1 MQSDAAALATQDP
14 KTYSVVKNFRVRS
27 LIAMCCLLA
36 TSVWAQDHN
45 SGFEATQPADFA
57 SARSEWRRMAEQ
69 GQAAAQYN
77 LGIMYEYCQGVR
89 QNDMEAARWYRKAS
103 VQGVSVAQY
112 KLGIMYDNGW
122 GVPPSDSEAVRWY
135 RNAAEQGHPLAQHDL
150 AFMYAAGTGV
160 AQDYLRAYMWLNI
173 AVAHGNSLMIR
184 HLNSISEHL
193 TPAQIVE
200 AQQMARDWMENHH
213 Q

>member
-1 MQSDAAALATQDP
+1 MIQ
-14 KTYSVVKNFRVRS
+14 VRP

-36 TSVWAQDHN
+36 TPIWAQDHD
-45 SGFEATQPADFA
+45 SGFEVAQPADFA
-57 SARSEWRRMAEQ
+57 SAPSELRRVAEQ
-69 GQAAAQYN
+69 GHATAQFN
-77 LGIMYEYCQGVR
+77 LGILYEYGRGVR
-89 QNDMEAARWYRKAS
+89 QSDVEAARWYRKAS

-122 GVPPSDSEAVRWY
+122 GVPPSDTEAVRWY
-135 RNAAEQGHPLAQHDL
+135 NNAAEQGHPFAQHDL

-173 AVAHGNSLMIR
+173 AVAHGNSLMII

-200 AQQMARDWMENHH
+200 AQQMAREWMDNHH

>member
-1 MQSDAAALATQDP
+1 MNSRVSDWVHATFD
-14 KTYSVVKNFRVRS
+14 SVVENFRVRS

-36 TSVWAQDHN
+36 TPIWAQDHN
-45 SGFEATQPADFA
+45 SGFKETQPADFA
-57 SARSEWRRMAEQ
+57 SATSEWRRMAEQ

-77 LGIMYEYCQGVR
+77 LGIMYEYGLGVR
-89 QNDMEAARWYRKAS
+89 QNDVEAARWYRKAS

-122 GVPPSDSEAVRWY
+122 GVPPSDTEAVRWY
-135 RNAAEQGHPLAQHDL
+135 RNAAEQGHPFAQHDL

-173 AVAHGNSLMIR
+173 AVAHGNNLMIR

-200 AQQMARDWMENHH
+200 VQQMAREWMENHH

>member
-1 MQSDAAALATQDP
+1 MNSRVSDWVHATFD
-14 KTYSVVKNFRVRS
+14 SVVENFRVRS

-36 TSVWAQDHN
+36 TPIWAQDHN
-45 SGFEATQPADFA
+45 SGFEETQPADFA
-57 SARSEWRRMAEQ
+57 SATSEWRRMAEQ

-77 LGIMYEYCQGVR
+77 LGIMYEYGRGVR
-89 QNDMEAARWYRKAS
+89 QNDVEAAKWYRKAS

-122 GVPPSDSEAVRWY
+122 GVPPSDTEAVRWY
-135 RNAAEQGHPLAQHDL
+135 SNAAEQGHPLAQHDL
-150 AFMYAAGTGV
+150 AFMYVAGTGV

-173 AVAHGNSLMIR
+173 AVARGNNLMIK

-200 AQQMARDWMENHH
+200 AQQMAREWMENN
-213 Q
+213 QQ

>member
-1 MQSDAAALATQDP
+1 MNSGVFDWVHAAFD
-14 KTYSVVKNFRVRS
+14 SMVERFRMRS
-27 LIAMCCLLA
+27 LVAMCCLLA
-36 TSVWAQDHN
+36 TPVWAQDHN
-45 SGFEATQPADFA
+45 SDFEVTQPAD
-57 SARSEWRRMAEQ
+57 SAGAPSEWRRMAEQ

-77 LGIMYEYCQGVR
+77 LGIMYEYGRGVR
-89 QNDMEAARWYRKAS
+89 QNDVEAARWYRKAS

-122 GVPPSDSEAVRWY
+122 GVPQSDTEAVRWY
-135 RNAAEQGHPLAQHDL
+135 NNAAEQGHPLAQHDL

-160 AQDYLRAYMWLNI
+160 AQDYLRAYMWLSI
-173 AVAHGNSLMIR
+173 AVEYGNSLMII

-200 AQQMARDWMENHH
+200 AQQMTREWIENHQH
-213 Q
+213 

>member
-1 MQSDAAALATQDP
+1 MNSGVSERVHAAFDSMAEKL
-14 KTYSVVKNFRVRS
+14 RVRS

-36 TSVWAQDHN
+36 SPVWAQDHN
-45 SGFEATQPADFA
+45 SDFEVTQPADSIGA
-57 SARSEWRRMAEQ
+57 PSEWRQMAEQ

-77 LGIMYEYCQGVR
+77 LGIMYEYGRGVR
-89 QNDMEAARWYRKAS
+89 QNDVEAARWYRKAS

-122 GVPPSDSEAVRWY
+122 GVPQSDTEAVRWY
-135 RNAAEQGHPLAQHDL
+135 NNAAKQGHPFAQHDL

-173 AVAHGNSLMIR
+173 AVEYGNSVMII

-193 TPAQIVE
+193 TSAQIVE
-200 AQQMARDWMENHH
+200 AQQMTREWIENHQH
-213 Q
+213 